1 MATLTVIP
9 FVVLSLHHVFGSPDL
24 SPLSLPGFDLP
35 IWFPPVI
42 HSNTSHLFLLMYCL
56 PAQMI
61 YWLAF
66 SGFQTILKF
75 SCITHGSL
83 SISSEILPLASVL
96 VRRTLL
102 YAFSSWVSFSSRS
115 TFVSRHCNLP
125 PSVSLPSCF
134 PFLHWN
140 RQKSFR
146 SLPRIVWFISFFVEK
161 VDKYPHAGNIVL
173 DSGKDFWLG
182 AIYMHSYDLL
192 MVK

>member
-61 YWLAF
+61 CWLAF

-96 VRRTLL
+96 VHRTLL
-102 YAFSSWVSFSSRS
+102 YAFSVEFPSPAVQPSSLDIA
-115 TFVSRHCNLP
+115 TFLP
-125 PSVSLPSCF
+125 LCPCLHVFHSCIETGK
-134 PFLHWN
+134 
-140 RQKSFR
+140 R
-146 SLPRIVWFISFFVEK
+146 
-161 VDKYPHAGNIVL
+161 VL
-173 DSGKDFWLG
+173 DH
-182 AIYMHSYDLL
+182 YQR
-192 MVK
+192 